1 VAARTLLL
9 FKVVP
14 TQQDVAQL
22 YVNKQHKYFMLKKI
36 LTSPWTAL
44 LTLALIVSI
53 RIADPV
59 FVESVRLRYFDTLI
73 TAKEPTFNNIVTVN
87 IDEPTL
93 DKYGQWPL
101 PRAEYAKIIKDLYD
115 RGASLVVLNVL
126 MAEPDRTG
134 GDAGLSAALKNYPVI
149 LGSVPSNKTKNTPR
163 VPGSAVLGPEWL
175 DQIVQYSG
183 LIANVPQLEN
193 SAAGVGIV
201 STLPE
206 VDGVNRRMPL
216 IVAVDD
222 KLYPALSLET
232 LRVAAGDSTFQVKL
246 FEGGV
251 EKMRVP
257 KFGPVTTDNLG
268 RVWIDWSQE
277 SRSFGLTKLPKDL
290 EGAIVIVGPT
300 AAGIGNP
307 VPTSKGAVWPHEVQA
322 AVIGTMMNGVV
333 IQRPD
338 YADGVEILALLAFGI
353 LLIFLSRWTYVGIG
367 ATVVIVGAVV
377 PGTMWAFT
385 NWLILSDATAISFGL
400 ILVALHTYGVKFV
413 SEFLQ
418 KQAVKKQFA
427 GYCSPEVVRLLQ
439 ENPDLIKKGIKKD
452 VSVMFSDLRGFT
464 PIGEYFDKP
473 GNGGPQGLA
482 TYMNGYMDAITIPII
497 DANGMVLKY
506 VGDASMHIHG
516 APLDDDRHAHT
527 IVAVGLEML
536 DAVDEYTEIMEAQ
549 GLPPAAM
556 GWGCNTGY
564 GYIGEMGSTARH
576 GYDILGDMVST
587 AARLEARCKAYGVL
601 CIIGAE
607 TYNRTKDDF
616 FYLLLDNLQPKG
628 KTVADLIYTV
638 LRTRGIDY
646 ARDKIA
652 HDVMHD
658 LYRQKKFDEAAAMC
672 AKLKGNFG
680 GQMDKYYKIWIER
693 CDFMKLQDLGDN
705 WNGEFVAHEK

>member
-1 VAARTLLL
+1 M
-9 FKVVP
+9 FKK
-14 TQQDVAQL
+14 L
-22 YVNKQHKYFMLKKI
+22 I
-36 LTSPWTAL
+36 LSPWTAL
-44 LTLALIVSI
+44 LTLALVVGI
-53 RIADPV
+53 RVADPA

-73 TAKEPTFNNIVTVN
+73 ASKAPTENNIVTVD
-87 IDEPTL
+87 IDEAAL

-101 PRAEYAKIIKDLYD
+101 PRSEYAKIIADLYR
-115 RGASLVVLNVL
+115 RGAGLVVINVI
-126 MAEPDRTG
+126 MADSDRTG
-134 GDAGLSAALKNYPVI
+134 GDGNLAAALGKYPVV
-149 LGSVPSNKTKNTPR
+149 LVNVPSDRDKNTPR
-163 VPGSAVLGPEWL
+163 NPGSAVLGPEWMEN
-175 DQIVQYSG
+175 IVNYPG
-183 LIANVPQLEN
+183 IIANVPVLEN
-193 SAAGVGIV
+193 AAAGIGAVN
-201 STLPE
+201 TMPE
-206 VDGVNRRMPL
+206 VDGVNRRIPL
-216 IVAVDD
+216 VVASKD
-222 KLYPALSLET
+222 KLYPSLSMEV

-246 FEGGV
+246 NEWGV
-251 EKMRVP
+251 EKMRIP
-257 KFGPVTTDNLG
+257 KFGPIATDELG
-268 RVWIDWSQE
+268 RIWIDWSQK
-277 SRSFGLTKLPKDL
+277 SHAYSIVNLPADL
-290 EGAIVIVGPT
+290 KGAVVLVGPT
-300 AAGIGNP
+300 AAGISNP
-307 VPTSKGAVWPHEVQA
+307 LPTSIGAVYPHVAQA
-322 AVIGTMMNGVV
+322 AVLGTMFNNVT

-338 YADGVEILALLAFGI
+338 WADGVEILALLLAGI
-353 LLIFLSRWTYVGIG
+353 ALLFLTRWTYVGIVSG
-367 ATVVIVGAVV
+367 VVIIGSSVFAGSYAYSQ
-377 PGTMWAFT
+377 FS
-385 NWLILSDATAISFGL
+385 WLFDSTAIVVGL
-400 ILVALHTYGVKFV
+400 VLVMLHAYGVKFV

-418 KQAVKKQFA
+418 KQAIKKQFA

-473 GNGGPQGLA
+473 GNGGPEGLA
-482 TYMNGYMDAITIPII
+482 KYMNGYMDAITIPII

-536 DAVDEYTEIMEAQ
+536 DRVDEYTKIMEAQ

-556 GWGCNTGY
+556 GWGCNTGD

-607 TYNRTKDDF
+607 TYNRTRDDF

-638 LRTRGIDY
+638 LRTRGEDY
-646 ARDKIA
+646 TKDKIA

-658 LYRQKKFDEAAAMC
+658 LYRAKKFDEAAAMC

-693 CDFMKLQDLGDN
+693 CEFMKLQDLGDN

>member
-1 VAARTLLL
+1 
-9 FKVVP
+9 
-14 TQQDVAQL
+14 
-22 YVNKQHKYFMLKKI
+22 MKKI

-44 LTLALIVSI
+44 LTLALILSI

-73 TAKEPTFNNIVTVN
+73 TQKEPTANNIYTVN
-87 IDEPTL
+87 IDEAAL

-115 RGASLVVLNVL
+115 RGAGLVVLNVI
-126 MAEPDRTG
+126 MAEPDRSG
-134 GDAGLSAALKNYPVI
+134 GDAVLANALKQYPVV
-149 LGSVPSNKTKNTPR
+149 LPSAPSNKTKNTPR

-175 DQIVQYSG
+175 DQIVTYPG
-183 LIANVPQLEN
+183 LIANVPNLEN
-193 SAAGVGIV
+193 NAMGVGIV

-206 VDGVNRRMPL
+206 VDGVNRRLPL
-216 IVAVDD
+216 IAAIDG
-222 KLYPALSLET
+222 KLYPSIAMET

-251 EKMRVP
+251 EKMRIP

-277 SRSFGLTKLPKDL
+277 NKQASLMELPKNFN
-290 EGAIVIVGPT
+290 GAIVIVGPT
-300 AAGIGNP
+300 AAGIANP
-307 VPTSKGAVWPHEVQA
+307 LPTAKGAVWPQDVQA
-322 AVIGTMMNGVV
+322 AAVATMINGVV
-333 IQRPD
+333 IKRPD
-338 YADGVEILALLAFGI
+338 YAEGAEIIALLALGI

-377 PGTMWAFT
+377 PGTIYAFN
-385 NWLILSDATAISFGL
+385 NWLILGDATAIAFGL
-400 ILVALHTYGVKFV
+400 IIVALHTYGVKFV

-418 KQAVKKQFA
+418 KQAIKKQFA
-427 GYCSPEVVRLLQ
+427 GYCSKEVVEMLQ
-439 ENPDLIKKGIKKD
+439 KDPDLIKRGVRKD

-464 PIGEYFDKP
+464 PIGEHYGDDVA
-473 GNGGPQGLA
+473 GLGK
-482 TYMNGYMDAITIPII
+482 YMNGYMDSISRPIM
-497 DANGMVLKY
+497 DNKGMVIKY

-516 APLDDDRHAHT
+516 APIEDENHART
-527 IVAVGLEML
+527 IVKVGLEML
-536 DAVDEYTEIMEAQ
+536 DAVDEYTKLMEAQ

-556 GWGCNTGY
+556 GWGCNTGI
-564 GYIGEMGSTARH
+564 GFIGEMGSTDRH
-576 GYDILGDMVST
+576 SYDILGDMVST

-601 CIIGAE
+601 AIVGAE

-638 LRTRGIDY
+638 LRTRGEDY
-646 ARDKIA
+646 TRDKIA

-672 AKLKGNFG
+672 KNLKGNFG

-693 CDFMKLQDLGDN
+693 CDFMKQQDLGDN

>member
-1 VAARTLLL
+1 
-9 FKVVP
+9 
-14 TQQDVAQL
+14 
-22 YVNKQHKYFMLKKI
+22 MLKKI
-36 LTSPWTAL
+36 LLSPWTAL

-73 TAKEPTFNNIVTVN
+73 TQKAPTANNIYTVN
-87 IDEPTL
+87 IDEAAL

-115 RGASLVVLNVL
+115 RGAGLVVLNVI

-134 GDAGLSAALKNYPVI
+134 GDAALARALQNYPVI
-149 LGSVPSNKTKNTPR
+149 LGSVPSEKTKNQPR
-163 VPGSAVLGPEWL
+163 KPGSAVMGPEWQ
-175 DQIVQYSG
+175 DRIVQYSG
-183 LIANVPQLEN
+183 LIANVPSLEN
-193 SAAGVGIV
+193 AAVGIGIV

-206 VDGVNRRMPL
+206 VDGVNRRIPL
-216 IVAVDD
+216 VVSVNDN
-222 KLYPALSLET
+222 LYPSLSLET
-232 LRVAAGDSTFQVKL
+232 LRAAAGDSTFQIKL
-246 FEGGV
+246 NEYGV
-251 EKMRVP
+251 EKMRIP
-257 KFGPVTTDNLG
+257 KFGPISTDPLG
-268 RVWIDWSQE
+268 RIWIDWSQQNK
-277 SRSFGLTKLPKDL
+277 SVSLTNLPKDFG
-290 EGAIVIVGPT
+290 GAVVIVGST
-300 AAGIGNP
+300 AAGVSNP
-307 VPTSKGAVWPHEVQA
+307 LPTSKGAVFPHDVQA
-322 AVIGTMMNGVV
+322 SVIATMANGVV

-338 YADGVEILALLAFGI
+338 YSDGVEIVALLAFGL

-367 ATVVIVGAVV
+367 ATVVVVGAVV
-377 PGTMWAFT
+377 PGTMYAFS

-400 ILVALHTYGVKFV
+400 VLVALHTYGVKFV

-418 KQAVKKQFA
+418 KQAIKKQFA

-473 GNGGPQGLA
+473 GNGGPEGLA
-482 TYMNGYMDAITIPII
+482 KYMNGYMDAITIPII
-497 DANGMVLKY
+497 NANGMVLKY

-527 IVAVGLEML
+527 IVKVGLEML
-536 DAVDEYTEIMEAQ
+536 DRVDEYTKIMEAQ

-556 GWGCNTGY
+556 GWGCNTGD

-638 LRTRGIDY
+638 LRTRGADY
-646 ARDKIA
+646 TRDKIA

-672 AKLKGNFG
+672 KKMKGTFG
-680 GQMDKYYKIWIER
+680 GQMDKYYKMWIER
-693 CDFMKLQDLGDN
+693 CNFMKQQSLPDN

>member
-1 VAARTLLL
+1 
-9 FKVVP
+9 
-14 TQQDVAQL
+14 
-22 YVNKQHKYFMLKKI
+22 MLKKI

-44 LTLALIVSI
+44 LTLALILSI

-73 TAKEPTFNNIVTVN
+73 TSKAPTDNNIYTVN
-87 IDEPTL
+87 IDEAAL

-101 PRAEYAKIIKDLYD
+101 PRAEYAKIIQDLYA
-115 RGASLVVLNVL
+115 RNAGLVVLNVI
-126 MAEPDRTG
+126 MAESDRTG
-134 GDAGLSAALKNYPVI
+134 GDAVLANALKNYPVI
-149 LGSVPSNKTKNTPR
+149 LGSVPSEKTKNSPR
-163 VPGSAVLGPEWL
+163 KPGSAVIGPEWQE
-175 DQIVQYSG
+175 QIVQYPG
-183 LIANVPQLEN
+183 LIANIPSLEN
-193 SAAGVGIV
+193 AAAGIGIV

-206 VDGVNRRMPL
+206 VDGVNRRIPL
-216 IVAVDD
+216 VVSVNDN
-222 KLYPALSLET
+222 LYPSLSLET
-232 LRVAAGDSTFQVKL
+232 LRAAAGDSTFQIKL
-246 FEGGV
+246 NEYGV
-251 EKMRVP
+251 EKMRIP
-257 KFGPVTTDNLG
+257 KFGPISTDPLG
-268 RVWIDWSQE
+268 RIWIDWSQQNK
-277 SRSFGLTKLPKDL
+277 SVSLTNLPKDFG
-290 EGAIVIVGPT
+290 GAVVIVGPT
-300 AAGIGNP
+300 AAGVSNP
-307 VPTSKGAVWPHEVQA
+307 LPTSKGAVFPHDVQA
-322 AVIGTMMNGVV
+322 GVIATMANGVV
-333 IQRPD
+333 IERPD
-338 YADGVEILALLAFGI
+338 YADGVEILALLGFGL
-353 LLIFLSRWTYVGIG
+353 LLIFLSRWTYVGIC

-377 PGTMWAFT
+377 PGTMYAFT
-385 NWLILSDATAISFGL
+385 NWLILSDATAITFGL
-400 ILVALHTYGVKFV
+400 IIVALHTYGVKFV

-418 KQAVKKQFA
+418 KQAIKKQFA

-473 GNGGPQGLA
+473 GNGGPEGLA
-482 TYMNGYMDAITIPII
+482 KYMNGYMDAITIPII

-516 APLDDDRHAHT
+516 APLDDDKHAHT
-527 IVAVGLEML
+527 IVRVGLEML
-536 DAVDEYTEIMEAQ
+536 DRVDEYTKIMEAQ

-556 GWGCNTGY
+556 GWGCNTGD

-638 LRTRGIDY
+638 LRTRGADY
-646 ARDKIA
+646 TRDKIA

-658 LYRQKKFDEAAAMC
+658 LYKQKKFDEAAAMC
-672 AKLKGNFG
+672 KKMNGTFG

-693 CDFMKLQDLGDN
+693 CDFMKQQSLPDN

>member
-1 VAARTLLL
+1 
-9 FKVVP
+9 
-14 TQQDVAQL
+14 
-22 YVNKQHKYFMLKKI
+22 MLKKI

-44 LTLALIVSI
+44 LTLALILSI

-73 TAKEPTFNNIVTVN
+73 TSKAPTENNIYTVN
-87 IDEPTL
+87 IDEAAL

-101 PRAEYAKIIKDLYD
+101 PRAEYAKIIQDLYA
-115 RGASLVVLNVL
+115 RNAGLVVLNVI
-126 MAEPDRTG
+126 MAESDRTG
-134 GDAGLSAALKNYPVI
+134 GDAVLANALKNYPVI
-149 LGSVPSNKTKNTPR
+149 LGSVPSEKTKNQPR
-163 VPGSAVLGPEWL
+163 KPGSAVIGPEWQE
-175 DQIVQYSG
+175 QIVQYPG
-183 LIANVPQLEN
+183 LIANIPSLEN
-193 SAAGVGIV
+193 AAAGIGIV

-206 VDGVNRRMPL
+206 VDGVNRRIPL
-216 IVAVDD
+216 VVSVNDN
-222 KLYPALSLET
+222 LYPSLSLET
-232 LRVAAGDSTFQVKL
+232 LRAAAGDSTFQIKL
-246 FEGGV
+246 NEYGV
-251 EKMRVP
+251 EKMRIP
-257 KFGPVTTDNLG
+257 KFGPISTDPLG
-268 RVWIDWSQE
+268 RIWIDWSQQNK
-277 SRSFGLTKLPKDL
+277 SVSLTNLPKDFG
-290 EGAIVIVGPT
+290 GAVVIVGPT
-300 AAGIGNP
+300 AAGVSNP
-307 VPTSKGAVWPHEVQA
+307 LPTSKGAVFPHDVQA
-322 AVIGTMMNGVV
+322 SVIATMANGVV
-333 IQRPD
+333 IERPD
-338 YADGVEILALLAFGI
+338 YADGAEIVALLGFGL

-377 PGTMWAFT
+377 PGTMYAFT
-385 NWLILSDATAISFGL
+385 NWLILSDATAITFGL
-400 ILVALHTYGVKFV
+400 IIVALHTYGVKFV

-418 KQAVKKQFA
+418 KQAIKKQFA

-473 GNGGPQGLA
+473 GNGGPEGLA
-482 TYMNGYMDAITIPII
+482 KYMNGYMDAITIPII

-516 APLDDDRHAHT
+516 APLDDDKHAHT
-527 IVAVGLEML
+527 IVRVGLEML
-536 DAVDEYTEIMEAQ
+536 DRVDEYTKIMEAQ

-556 GWGCNTGY
+556 GWGCNTGD

-638 LRTRGIDY
+638 LRTRGADY
-646 ARDKIA
+646 TRDKIA

-672 AKLKGNFG
+672 AKMKGSFG

-693 CDFMKLQDLGDN
+693 CDFMKQQSLPDN